1 MERDKM
7 LEKLHSIKA
16 ISTNIVA
23 TYDMGLQ
30 FDVMTGEGVTTNIGN
45 VGSWPYLKIPI
56 TEGIKAIKERIVNGE
71 DKVSDD
77 IRKEEIFKELLTY
90 CNMCTGDTRMVEDR
104 IIEKCVTNLK
114 KELLKIDENNDY
126 CYCYIDLEDWSDGE
140 VILFKCYNDMCKHFV
155 GNFGSSVNLY
165 DDMDD
170 DELECAY
177 TEAEENEWDGICFRD
192 LTAK

>member
-56 TEGIKAIKERIVNGE
+56 TEGIKAIKERVVNGE
-71 DKVSDD
+71 DMVSND
-77 IRKEEIFKELLTY
+77 ILKEEIFKELLTY
-90 CNMCTGDTRMVEDR
+90 CNMCTGDARMVEDR
-104 IIEKCVTNLK
+104 IIEKKFSYWTKLPSIIANHTSLFDKAGASFVPSPVTA
-114 KELLKIDENNDY
+114 I
-126 CYCYIDLEDWSDGE
+126 
-140 VILFKCYNDMCKHFV
+140 ILFNCFNPKTNK
-155 GNFGSSVNLY
+155 NLSSGVALAITLNL
-165 DDMDD
+165 
-170 DELECAY
+170 LVVFLNNS
-177 TEAEENEWDGICFRD
+177 TSFN
-192 LTAK
+192 